1 MLRKIQH
8 TSLLGPKRI
17 CYYSISLKLMVPF
30 LQCKL
35 INDRKET
42 MKEEKGK
49 QVEAGEMEERKGKT
63 RKLLS
68 TKGGHRCAAQK
79 ACIGFSRVHTCT
91 NAHTRTLSVLPLRFN
106 TGADASQW
114 SIRLTL
120 SCQHSRVERDRE
132 RERWMGNNL
141 VRGSGREKVFSR
153 QWWRSERKIES

>member
-1 MLRKIQH
+1 
-8 TSLLGPKRI
+8 
-17 CYYSISLKLMVPF
+17 MVPF

-68 TKGGHRCAAQK
+68 TKGGHRCAEQK

-91 NAHTRTLSVLPLRFN
+91 NAHTHTN
-106 TGADASQW
+106 THY
-114 SIRLTL
+114 L
-120 SCQHSRVERDRE
+120 
-132 RERWMGNNL
+132 
-141 VRGSGREKVFSR
+141 
-153 QWWRSERKIES
+153 